1 MDTDHFAQGLSSAGR
16 SIQGLGAL
24 TTPERKA
31 VRQSM
36 LATVVFAAI
45 IAAGVA
51 GLSALGVQLPEDST
65 VLALNN
71 HLD

>member
-1 MDTDHFAQGLSSAGR
+1 MDKDNFAHGMSSAGR

-24 TTPERKA
+24 DMTERKA
-31 VRQSM
+31 VRQSV
-36 LATVVFAAI
+36 LATFVFAAL

-65 VLALNN
+65 VLAMNN